1 MTRLF
6 RCLAML
12 ALAGHL
18 IILWAAATWEPR
30 SLYWHVVQTT
40 TVPELIPVMSLIA
53 AVWLVLDVLLIA
65 AFPGYCR
72 IGDRLRFYPLAA
84 ALVVQGT
91 VMFAGREYPLI
102 WIDWGKDVLLTL
114 FLMFSDA
121 LYNRRK
127 YGREHGVEPEGD
139 AHAEH

>member
-18 IILWAAATWEPR
+18 LILWAAASWEPR

-40 TVPELIPVMSLIA
+40 TVPELIPAMSLIA
-53 AVWLVLDVLLIA
+53 AIWLTLDVLLIA

-72 IGDRLRFYPLAA
+72 IGDRLRCWPLIVTAFVLA
-84 ALVVQGT
+84 MMT
-91 VMFAGREYPLI
+91 YAGKEFPLI
-102 WIDWGKDVLLTL
+102 WVDFGKDLLIVAG
-114 FLMFSDA
+114 LMLGDAAYNNRKYAAGRKGDSDA
-121 LYNRRK
+121 
-127 YGREHGVEPEGD
+127 EAD
-139 AHAEH
+139 

>member
-30 SLYWHVVQTT
+30 SLYWDVVQTT

-72 IGDRLRFYPLAA
+72 IGDRLRCWP
-84 ALVVQGT
+84 LVVT
-91 VMFAGREYPLI
+91 AFVLAMMTYAGKEFPLI
-102 WIDWGKDVLLTL
+102 WVDFGKDLLIVAG
-114 FLMFSDA
+114 LMLGDA
-121 LYNRRK
+121 AYNNRK
-127 YGREHGVEPEGD
+127 YGGRRKEAAD
-139 AHAEH
+139 AVAD